1 MGERIGVIQ
10 IPEFTQKTF
19 IESLEF
25 KFAIDVNLKNIR
37 KIRLFHLR
45 VKKEGLSLSLILVQI
60 EFWEFFL
67 FLSQLNSGKSQVCVQ
82 TLLKSL
88 NRRMT
93 I

>member
-1 MGERIGVIQ
+1 MVGERIGVIQ

-37 KIRLFHLR
+37 KIRPFHFR
-45 VKKEGLSLSLILVQI
+45 VKKKDYSYSEFIVNVTEPVTFFMRLLQIL
-60 EFWEFFL
+60 
-67 FLSQLNSGKSQVCVQ
+67 GKSQTCVQ
-82 TLLKSL
+82 TLL
-88 NRRMT
+88 M